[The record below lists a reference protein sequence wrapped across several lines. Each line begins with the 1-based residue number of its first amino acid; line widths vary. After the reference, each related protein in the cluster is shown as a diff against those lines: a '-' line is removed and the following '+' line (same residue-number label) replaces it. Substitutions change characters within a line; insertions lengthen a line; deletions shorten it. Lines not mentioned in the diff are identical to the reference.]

1 MTYEEMER
9 SMDFILQQLG
19 RFAASVQRSTDSIL
33 EQQAKNTSDIAQLA
47 VLGRKL
53 FKNQL
58 RTDKQLAETDK
69 QLAETNKQLAET
81 NKQLAETNKQ
91 IEQLAEAQ
99 KKTEQTLNAFVS
111 AIGRRF
117 SGNGRG
123 RKSS

>member
-19 RFAASVQRSTDSIL
+19 RFAASVERSTDSIL

-81 NKQLAETNKQ
+81 NKQ